1 MKIAFVEDNEN
12 MREALRRYLELEGH
26 EVFEFG
32 LIKEAGKAM
41 ERTDFDL
48 FILDVMLPDGDG
60 FRFAKRIKSE
70 SSIPVIFLTARTEES
85 DRITGL
91 ELGADDY
98 VVKPFSA
105 KELVLRVN
113 RVLKRSG
120 AGASNRNIPQA
131 RLYSLKNSQLA
142 IYADQ
147 HRLVLDGLPVSL
159 TAAEWSILE
168 FLSVKSPQVFS
179 RSQLLEYCL
188 DSIAEGSERTIDTHI
203 KNLRKKLGSPGWIET
218 VRGFGYR
225 FEGVKAD
232 P

>member
-1 MKIAFVEDNEN
+1 
-12 MREALRRYLELEGH
+12 MREAVRRYLELEGH

-32 LIKEAGKAM
+32 LIKEASKAM
-41 ERTDFDL
+41 ERTHFDL

-60 FRFAKRIKSE
+60 FRFAKRVKSG
-70 SSIPVIFLTARTEES
+70 SSVPIIFLTARTEES
-85 DRITGL
+85 DQITGL

-113 RVLKRSG
+113 AVLKRSV
-120 AGASNRNIPQA
+120 AAISKQETSRA
-131 RLYSLKNSQLA
+131 RIYSLKASHLA
-142 IYADQ
+142 IYPDQ
-147 HRLVLDGLPVSL
+147 HRLVLDGSTISL

-168 FLSVKSPQVFS
+168 FLTEKSPQVFS
-179 RSQLLEYCL
+179 RGQLLEFCL

-203 KNLRKKLGSPGWIET
+203 KNLRKKLGSPAWIET
-218 VRGFGYR
+218 VRGYGYR